1 MSAEL
6 MRSYL
11 DLLNEQ
17 NQLDEDWQHKMLAMS
32 MAGMVDMLN
41 ENNQLDEDW
50 KKKLAAAG
58 MAGVMGLSALGGASA
73 ADMPGKDP
81 GADRPVAAQSE
92 YGSMIEIEGKVKD
105 LAKVD
110 KKAAKSYEATK
121 SYYTKLLG
129 KAKSSAD
136 TKEIDKEYTKALQSI
151 IDHSTMM
158 KSM

>member
-110 KKAAKSYEATK
+110 AKAALLLAWRWSFSRSVRLPLLSSSSPSLLLSAT
-121 SYYTKLLG
+121 
-129 KAKSSAD
+129 
-136 TKEIDKEYTKALQSI
+136 
-151 IDHSTMM
+151 
-158 KSM
+158 